1 MVTLQDFLTDLTD
14 LEKPV
19 KFSGLL
25 QFSDLPVEGVAEFK
39 MNWLRLP
46 VDRKHEIALKL
57 VELADE
63 NIELDF
69 SSVFKACLQDDDEI
83 VREMAVKGLWET
95 EDRAL
100 IRPLV
105 KLLEDDSSLKVRA
118 SAGISLRNFAV
129 MAQNGK
135 LLSRDGDRIRDAF
148 MKVISQPDEDIEVRR
163 RAIEAIANFNT
174 PETNDVIRDAYE
186 SNDLALIQS
195 AIYAMG
201 QSSNPEWLTTV
212 LDEMAHPSPAIRYE
226 AATAGGL
233 LGDEAV
239 VSHLIRLLQDDDPE
253 VSLASIKS
261 LGQIGGLLAKRALQ
275 LCLSDGD
282 ESIEEAAQTALANL
296 EFNDDPLGFRF
307 EP

>member
-1 MVTLQDFLTDLTD
+1 MVTLQDFLTDLSD

-19 KFSGLL
+19 TYSGLL
-25 QFSDLPVEGVAEFK
+25 QFSDLPVEGVVEFK
-39 MNWLRLP
+39 MSWLRMPL
-46 VDRKHEIALKL
+46 DRRHEIAKKL
-57 VELADE
+57 VELAEE

-95 EDRAL
+95 EDRSL
-100 IRPLV
+100 IRPLL
-105 KLLEDDSSLKVRA
+105 KLMQNDPSPKVRA

-148 MKVISQPDEDIEVRR
+148 MNVISHPDEDIEVRR

-174 PETNDVIRDAYE
+174 SETNDIIRDAYE
-186 SNDLALIQS
+186 SDNIALVQS

-212 LDEMAHPSPAIRYE
+212 LDETAHPMAAIRYE
-226 AATAGGL
+226 AATASGL

-239 VSHLIRLLQDDDPE
+239 VPHLIRLLQDDDAE
-253 VSLASIKS
+253 VSLASIMS
-261 LGQIGGLLAKRALQ
+261 LGQIGGVLAKRALQ